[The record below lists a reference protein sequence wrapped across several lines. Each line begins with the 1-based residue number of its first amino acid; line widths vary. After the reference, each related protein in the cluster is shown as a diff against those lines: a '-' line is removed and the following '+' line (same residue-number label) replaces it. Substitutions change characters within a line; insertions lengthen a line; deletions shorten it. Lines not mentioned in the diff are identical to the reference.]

1 MHTQTVTL
9 VAALVVVTFGGSVT
23 PAAGQGL
30 PVPRIAEAAARGVA
44 AIQRSQAVWYQE
56 RDCSSCHHQF
66 QPAIAFALARAHG
79 VAVDEA
85 VATANAP
92 SLVSSDVDAA
102 LRFDNVIEPAL
113 QEGYRLVAA
122 HAAGVEP
129 NFGTALMARFL
140 IARQRPAGDWS
151 GLNQRPPSS
160 SSDFAKT
167 AIGLRAVQLFH
178 HRADTE
184 AARQSVARAAAWLR
198 SHQARD
204 TEGRTYQL
212 LGLHWTGSDAA
223 TRARLAR
230 ALIATQRSDG
240 GWGSIEGRAS
250 EAYSTGEA
258 LFALHEAGGVATSNV
273 NWQRGIAFL
282 TRTQAADGSW
292 HVPSRLHDPAR
303 LSPAYFESGYPYGN
317 DQFISVAG
325 AAWAVMAL
333 ARALPPVARPVEP
346 TRPATRSTTIDPW
359 VETVVFGTVDELRDL
374 LDKGL
379 SPNAA
384 TAGRTTVLMMAAGDP
399 AKLRLLLDRGADV
412 NARAASGFTA
422 LMVAAQYG
430 GSVDTVGLLLD
441 RGARVQATA
450 DGRPS
455 PSYPLALAAHA
466 GNASILERLHR
477 AGDPVDGAFGLSA
490 TSAGRIKPMT
500 MAVRNGDLEVVRT
513 LLDLGVS
520 VNGSAA
526 DPWSPLEMAVHNNNV
541 ALARLFIE
549 RGTDVNA
556 IGKAGYTPLLLAAS
570 IDFGDTEMMELLLEA
585 GARVDIRNPAGRTAL
600 DLARDY
606 QHTRFVPILERRT
619 GHRERPAH
627 RASVAKRDPRL

>member
-1 MHTQTVTL
+1 MHTQTITL
-9 VAALVVVTFGGSVT
+9 AAVLVVVTLGGSAT
-23 PAAGQGL
+23 LTADKGL
-30 PVPRIAEAAARGVA
+30 PAPRIAEAAARGVA
-44 AIQRSQAVWYQE
+44 AIQRSQAVWYEEQS
-56 RDCSSCHHQF
+56 CSSCHHQF
-66 QPAIAFALARAHG
+66 QPAIAFAVARAHG
-79 VAVDEA
+79 VAIDEA

-140 IARQRPAGDWS
+140 IARQRPSGDWS

-184 AARQSVARAAAWLR
+184 AARRSVARAAAWLT
-198 SHQARD
+198 SHRAPD

-230 ALIATQRSDG
+230 ELIATQRSDG

-258 LFALHEAGGVATSNV
+258 LFALHEAGGVATSDV
-273 NWQRGIAFL
+273 RWQRGIAFL
-282 TRTQAADGSW
+282 ARTQAADGSW

-333 ARALPPVARPVEP
+333 AQALPPVAHPVEP
-346 TRPATRSTTIDPW
+346 TRQAARPTTIEPW
-359 VETVVFGTVDELRDL
+359 VERVVFGTADDLRDL

-384 TAGRTTVLMMAAGDP
+384 TTAGRTTALMMVAGDP
-399 AKLRLLLDRGADV
+399 AKVRLLLDRGADV
-412 NARAASGFTA
+412 NARTAAGFTA

-430 GSVDTVGLLLD
+430 PSADTIGLLLD
-441 RGARVQATA
+441 RGARVQVTA
-450 DGRPS
+450 DGPPS
-455 PSYPLALAAHA
+455 PSYALALAAHA
-466 GNASILERLHR
+466 GNASVLERLHR

-490 TSAGRIKPMT
+490 RSAGRIKPLT
-500 MAVRNGDLEVVRT
+500 MAVRNGDLAVVRA

-520 VNGSAA
+520 VNGSAS
-526 DPWSPLEMAVHNNNV
+526 DPWSPVDMAVHNNDI

-549 RGTDVNA
+549 RGGDVNG
-556 IGKAGYTPLLLAAS
+556 IDKAGYTPLLLAAS
-570 IDFGDTEMMELLLEA
+570 IDFGDTAMMELLLEA
-585 GARVDIRNPAGRTAL
+585 GARVDIRNPDGKTAL
-600 DLARDY
+600 DLAREY
-606 QHTRFVPILERRT
+606 QHTRFVPVLERRT
-619 GHRERPAH
+619 ARRGTTPHEGPPARP
-627 RASVAKRDPRL
+627 D

>member
-1 MHTQTVTL
+1 MQTQTFTT
-9 VAALVVVTFGGSVT
+9 VAVLVVLTLGGLATRTDAQV
-23 PAAGQGL
+23 L
-30 PVPRIAEAAARGVA
+30 PGPRIAEAAARGVE
-44 AIQRSQAVWYQE
+44 AIQKSQVVWYEDEQQ
-56 RDCSSCHHQF
+56 DCGSCHHQF
-66 QPAIAFALARAHG
+66 QPAIAFAVARAHG

-85 VATANAP
+85 VA
-92 SLVSSDVDAA
+92 VSNTRTFDPDVDAA
-102 LRFDNVIEPAL
+102 LQYANVVEPAL
-113 QEGYRLVAA
+113 QEGYRLLAA
-122 HAAGVEP
+122 HAAGIEP
-129 NFGTALMARFL
+129 SLGTSVMARFL

-160 SSDFAKT
+160 SSDFTKT

-178 HRADTE
+178 HRADAE
-184 AARQSVARAAAWLR
+184 AARHAVARAARWLR
-198 SHQARD
+198 SHRAPD
-204 TEGRTYQL
+204 TEGRVYQL
-212 LGLHWTGSDAA
+212 LGLHWTGSDSA
-223 TRARLAR
+223 TRVRLAR
-230 ALIATQRSDG
+230 ELIATQRSDG
-240 GWGSIEGRAS
+240 GWGSVEGRVS

-258 LFALHEAGGVATSNV
+258 LFALHEAGEVAKSDV
-273 NWQRGIAFL
+273 HWQRGVAFL

-292 HVPSRLHDPAR
+292 HVPSRLHAPAR
-303 LSPAYFESGYPYGN
+303 LSPPYFDSGYPYDH

-333 ARALPPVARPVEP
+333 AQALPPVAVPVQP
-346 TRPATRSTTIDPW
+346 MRPATRPTAVEPW
-359 VETVVFGTVDELRDL
+359 VETAVFGTVDELREL

-384 TAGRTTVLMMAAGDP
+384 TSAGQTTALMMVAGDP
-399 AKLRLLLDRGADV
+399 AKVRLLLDRGADV

-430 GSVDTVGLLLD
+430 RSANTVGLLLD

-466 GNASILERLHR
+466 GNAKILKQLHR

-490 TSAGRIKPMT
+490 RSAGQIRPM
-500 MAVRNGDLEVVRT
+500 MMVVRNGDIKVART
-513 LLDLGVS
+513 LLDLGAK

-526 DPWSPLEMAVHNNNV
+526 DPWSPLESAVHNNRI

-549 RGTDVNA
+549 HGANVNA

-570 IDFGDTEMMELLLEA
+570 IDFGDTEMIELLLKA
-585 GARVDIRNPAGRTAL
+585 GARVDIKNPDGKTAL
-600 DLARDY
+600 DLAREY
-606 QHTRFVPILERRT
+606 QHTRFVSILERGIGR
-619 GHRERPAH
+619 
-627 RASVAKRDPRL
+627 

>member
-1 MHTQTVTL
+1 MKTQTFTRI
-9 VAALVVVTFGGSVT
+9 AMLVVLTLGGST
-23 PAAGQGL
+23 ALKADQGVPL
-30 PVPRIAEAAARGVA
+30 PRIAETAARGVA
-44 AIQRSQAVWYQE
+44 AIQRSQVVWYEEQE
-56 RDCSSCHHQF
+56 CSSCHHQF
-66 QPAIAFALARAHG
+66 QPTIAFAVARAHG
-79 VAVDEA
+79 VPVDET

-92 SLVSSDVDAA
+92 LMVSADVDVA
-102 LRFDNVIEPAL
+102 LQFDNVIEPSL
-113 QEGYRLVAA
+113 QEGYRLLAA
-122 HAAGVEP
+122 HAAGIEP
-129 NFGTALMARFL
+129 NLGTALMARFL

-167 AIGLRAVQLFH
+167 AIGMRAVQLFH

-184 AARQSVARAAAWLR
+184 AARDSVARAATWLR
-198 SHQARD
+198 SHRAPD

-212 LGLHWTGSDAA
+212 LGLYWAGSDSA
-223 TRARLAR
+223 TRVKLAR
-230 ALIATQRSDG
+230 ELIATQRSDG
-240 GWGSIEGRAS
+240 GWGSIDGRAS
-250 EAYSTGEA
+250 EAYSTGEV
-258 LFALHEAGGVATSNV
+258 LFALHEAGEVATSNV

-282 TRTQAADGSW
+282 TRTQAVDGSW

-303 LSPAYFESGYPYGN
+303 MSPPYFDSGYPYDH

-333 ARALPPVARPVEP
+333 AQALPTVAVPVEP
-346 TRPATRSTTIDPW
+346 VRPAARSTTVEPW
-359 VETVVFGTVDELRDL
+359 VETAVFGTVDELRAL

-384 TAGRTTVLMMAAGDP
+384 TTTGKSTVLMMAAGNP

-430 GSVDTVGLLLD
+430 SSADTMGLLLD
-441 RGARVQATA
+441 RGARVRVTG
-450 DGRPS
+450 DRPS

-466 GNASILERLHR
+466 GNASVLERLHR
-477 AGDPVDGAFGLSA
+477 AGDPVDGAFGLSPR
-490 TSAGRIKPMT
+490 SAGRIKPMS

-513 LLDLGVS
+513 LLDLGAN
-520 VNGSAA
+520 VNGGAI
-526 DPWSPLEMAVHNNNV
+526 DTWSPLESAVHNNNV

-549 RGTDVNA
+549 RGANVNA

-570 IDFGDTEMMELLLEA
+570 IDFGDTEMMKLLLKV
-585 GARVDIRNPAGRTAL
+585 GARVDIKNPDGKTAL
-600 DLARDY
+600 DLAREY
-606 QHTRFVPILERRT
+606 GHTRFVSVLKRRSE
-619 GHRERPAH
+619 H
-627 RASVAKRDPRL
+627 